1 MAILIAGVGIGGLTA
16 ASSLHATGVADVQV
30 LEASPSTEAV
40 GVGINLPP
48 HATRELTEL
57 RLADKLAQRG
67 IQTSHLSYYDPSGH
81 RTCSPAGL
89 CGGSRRTNRGRTR
102 LQASRGL

>member
-1 MAILIAGVGIGGLTA
+1 MAILIAGVGIGGVTA
-16 ASSLHATGVADVQV
+16 ASSLHAAGMADVQV

-40 GVGINLPP
+40 VVGINLPP

-57 RLADKLAQRG
+57 GLAEKLAQLG
-67 IQTSHLSYYDPSGH
+67 IQTSHPFYYDPSGH

-89 CGGSRRTNRGRTR
+89 RGGSRRTHRGRTR
-102 LQASRGL
+102 LQASGGL